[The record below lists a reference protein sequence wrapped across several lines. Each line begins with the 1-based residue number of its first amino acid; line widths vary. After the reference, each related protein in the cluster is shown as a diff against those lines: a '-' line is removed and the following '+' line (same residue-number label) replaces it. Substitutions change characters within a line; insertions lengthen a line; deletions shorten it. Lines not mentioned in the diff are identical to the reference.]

1 MRAIVK
7 NLMSL
12 CFFALIPCAGYANAS
27 EEDDFVASN
36 IISVF
41 YHELGHAV
49 IDMMGVP
56 IFGQEEDAADVFS
69 ILLIDQVFEPESANS
84 IAYDAAFGFYAE
96 ARDHQPTFWDVHG
109 PDEQRYYNLVCIF
122 YGANPDFRDDLASN
136 LGLPEERA
144 LSCQEEYELAID
156 SWGAVLNDMEALEG
170 KLKLPQG
177 SNSPNDL
184 IKLVLSQEI
193 EGFNAM
199 FGFPRNVQISIEQCG
214 EANAF
219 YDPTAGS
226 ITICRE
232 FEEHL
237 RRQFRN
243 L

>member
-1 MRAIVK
+1 M
-7 NLMSL
+7 
-12 CFFALIPCAGYANAS
+12 FFPLIHCAGYANAS

-96 ARDHQPTFWDVHG
+96 ASDHQPTFWDVHG

-122 YGANPDFRDDLASN
+122 YGANPDFRDDLASD

-177 SNSPNDL
+177 SISPNDL

-219 YDPTAGS
+219 CDPTAGS

>member
-1 MRAIVK
+1 MLAIVK
-7 NLMSL
+7 NLTSL
-12 CFFALIPCAGYANAS
+12 CFFALIYFAGYANAS

-96 ARDHQPTFWDVHG
+96 ASDHQPTFWDVHG
-109 PDEQRYYNLVCIF
+109 SDEQRYYNLVCIF
-122 YGANPDFRDDLASN
+122 YGANPDFRDDLASD

-232 FEEHL
+232 FKEHL
-237 RRQFRN
+237 RRQFRI